1 LEGGEMGAKKMEEN
15 SKIFFSFRKTMM
27 DQNKEYWG
35 MEMEIFF
42 WAHACRIVQA

>member
-1 LEGGEMGAKKMEEN
+1 LEGGEMGVKKMEG
-15 SKIFFSFRKTMM
+15 IPRYFLSFRKTM

-42 WAHACRIVQA
+42 WAHTCRIVQA

>member
-1 LEGGEMGAKKMEEN
+1 LEGGEMGAKKMEGN
-15 SKIFFSFRKTMM
+15 SKIFFSFRKTM